1 MDKCRS
7 VHRNLS
13 AVDTI
18 RSTSLKFEKHLNPEI
33 SDEGTAS
40 TILPLCF
47 RLILRPICISK
58 LLFADFVTHI
68 RKKKGRKKKK
78 RKQKRKKRKKKKR
91 RYRSARERAI
101 LRLDMPFEL
110 LTIYRYRRILKKGS
124 LILGTRKRRS
134 IRVLS

>member
-68 RKKKGRKKKK
+68 RKKKEEKKK
-78 RKQKRKKRKKKKR
+78 KQKRKKRKKKKR